1 MFTVWASLKT
11 SFNTQQHINVTKRSI
26 YDAYMIY
33 SVKNKSNSSYRRALW
48 VAACWGGPW
57 KPLKPKLWGFITL
70 RAFHP
75 RGQTTCFSGLQ
86 ESQLSESATL
96 ACWFGFVQKIWRGQK
111 GPVNG
116 IWLPMATKSQPETKL
131 RLESSSHG
139 VFYFRIW
146 KPNLGFCKFRICKF
160 RICKFRICKTEKK
173 TLAVQDTFF
182 LRLQRLSLRRAC
194 MQVSYKCQGTLGR
207 RIFEI

>member
-70 RAFHP
+70 RGFHP

-116 IWLPMATKSQPETKL
+116 IWLPNPVLL
-131 RLESSSHG
+131 RFIFLWRFNAWLNRVIG
-139 VFYFRIW
+139 VSAEILLLTRVW
-146 KPNLGFCKFRICKF
+146 R
-160 RICKFRICKTEKK
+160 
-173 TLAVQDTFF
+173 
-182 LRLQRLSLRRAC
+182 
-194 MQVSYKCQGTLGR
+194 LGR
-207 RIFEI
+207 FPHV

>member
-1 MFTVWASLKT
+1 MTANPKRIRLMFTVWASLKT

-116 IWLPMATKSQPETKL
+116 IWLPSTKKSQKI
-131 RLESSSHG
+131 SI
-139 VFYFRIW
+139 F
-146 KPNLGFCKFRICKF
+146 LGY
-160 RICKFRICKTEKK
+160 
-173 TLAVQDTFF
+173 
-182 LRLQRLSLRRAC
+182 S
-194 MQVSYKCQGTLGR
+194 
-207 RIFEI
+207 RIFRQLGIPRGFYRGFIEK